1 MFFCIAM
8 SRGIPR
14 EEPYFSREESR
25 LPRSFFV
32 TLAEARVY
40 MHLSKNF
47 LINVLLGATNFH
59 DVGFLRIIRYR
70 HNRKAIDL
78 PTH

>member
-25 LPRSFFV
+25 LPRSFF
-32 TLAEARVY
+32 
-40 MHLSKNF
+40 
-47 LINVLLGATNFH
+47 
-59 DVGFLRIIRYR
+59 R
-70 HNRKAIDL
+70 HPRGGEGLHAFI
-78 PTH
+78 